1 MGQAGVGAG
10 GSKAGGYIF
19 RRELS
24 MQLSVVLPV
33 FNQGLH
39 ISGIVRGY
47 RDALQQLGIGFELI
61 LVPNGCTD
69 NSVAVCQ
76 ELGREDARIRTVEV
90 AGSGW
95 GRAVISGLAAANGDL
110 LCYTNTA
117 RTSAE
122 LLGRCVVAAMDDLSR
137 VVKVTRVERRGSR
150 YWGSALYNVLGR
162 LLLGLR
168 GRDMNGTP
176 KVFPGTF
183 QALRR
188 LNETGDLLDLE
199 FMVCCNRFGYQVQEL
214 EAPWGGRQGGVSTTS
229 LRSAV
234 RMYAGLMRFR
244 LLWRQPTE
252 VPENS
257 GGLK

>member
-1 MGQAGVGAG
+1 M
-10 GSKAGGYIF
+10 
-19 RRELS
+19 R
-24 MQLSVVLPV
+24 LSVVLPV
-33 FNQGLH
+33 FNQGPH

-95 GRAVISGLAAANGDL
+95 GRAVISGLAAATGDL

-117 RTSAE
+117 RTSAQ
-122 LLGRCVVAAMDDLSR
+122 LLGRCVEAALADRSC
-137 VVKVTRVERRGSR
+137 VVKVTRIARRGSR
-150 YWGSALYNVLGR
+150 FWGSALYNMLGR

-176 KVFPGTF
+176 KVFPGKF
-183 QALRR
+183 WALSG
-188 LNETGDLLDLE
+188 LSETGDLLDLE
-199 FMVCCNRFGYQVQEL
+199 FMVCCKRLGYPVQEL

-229 LRSAV
+229 LRSAA
-234 RMYAGLMRFR
+234 RMYTGLLRFW
-244 LLWRQPTE
+244 LLWRPPTE